1 MFVVGVLEV
10 LRAGTSDVR
19 ELLLGD
25 ADWATC
31 SKYGA
36 QLVELLAKYSGSL
49 RALDITS
56 RALVQPNGKKAHA
69 LKVSEFGA
77 PENGLVIVREGFA
90 LFGSVRPNLK
100 K

>member
-36 QLVELLAKYSGSL
+36 QLVELLAKY
-49 RALDITS
+49 
-56 RALVQPNGKKAHA
+56 
-69 LKVSEFGA
+69 
-77 PENGLVIVREGFA
+77 
-90 LFGSVRPNLK
+90 
-100 K
+100 